1 VAVVHEAEV
10 LRRVGIGAAAS
21 HHRASQRCIDGVAVN
36 SRKGEHGLAVA
47 SRVADRAFGEFA
59 KWSWVSSIT
68 PIASV
73 NMSDVEVSPE
83 NWGFTVRPRAT

>member
-59 KWSWVSSIT
+59 IVVIVGNSIRL
-68 PIASV
+68 ASG
-73 NMSDVEVSPE
+73 VEL
-83 NWGFTVRPRAT
+83 GDALG